1 MFEGEKK
8 IQSII
13 MNHMRTMVHN
23 LKRKSL
29 SITVY
34 LSLRYNRLKVNY
46 HTGRRRCIIRIYI
59 HTLILTIIFS
69 KMKFDRLF
77 LYSKQASRPFSSSQ
91 ASRATFAPGPAP
103 PRLPKAE
110 QDLCEELQR
119 SSNGAFSTPNATAA
133 IANLKASQSNS
144 QRPISSINQSPYI
157 QPDPIPAK
165 ADKVTHVKTTGQSL
179 SSGEELHPDIRKG
192 VQPEFEGERNPK
204 TGEVG
209 GPKNEPLRWGGEVDW
224 SYNGR
229 VTDF

>member
-1 MFEGEKK
+1 M
-8 IQSII
+8 QYLRS
-13 MNHMRTMVHN
+13 
-23 LKRKSL
+23 KSL

-34 LSLRYNRLKVNY
+34 LSLRDYRLKVNY
-46 HTGRRRCIIRIYI
+46 HTGWRKCIICIL
-59 HTLILTIIFS
+59 HNLILTILSS
-69 KMKFDRLF
+69 KMKFNRLF

-119 SSNGAFSTPNATAA
+119 SSNGAFSTPNATTTNAEF
-133 IANLKASQSNS
+133 KVSQSSS
-144 QRPISSINQSPYI
+144 QRPIPSINQSPYI
-157 QPDPIPAK
+157 QPDPIPTK
-165 ADKVTHVKTTGQSL
+165 EDKVTDVKTKGQPS